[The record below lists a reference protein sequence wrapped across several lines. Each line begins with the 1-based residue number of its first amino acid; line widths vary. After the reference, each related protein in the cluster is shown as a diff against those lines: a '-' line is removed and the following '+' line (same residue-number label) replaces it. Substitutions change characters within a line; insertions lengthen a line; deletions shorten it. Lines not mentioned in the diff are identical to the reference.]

1 MAVTEKR
8 IGNIEKTLIRH
19 DEQIAKLF
27 SEVVEV
33 KQIVTFSKGMLKGAL
48 AILIFLGI
56 ADLGLLDSLR
66 M

>member
-8 IGNIEKTLIRH
+8 IGNIEKTLVRH

-33 KQIVTFSKGMLKGAL
+33 KEIVTFSKGLLKGAF
-48 AILIFLGI
+48 AILIFLRI
-56 ADLGLLDSLR
+56 ADLGLLDTFR